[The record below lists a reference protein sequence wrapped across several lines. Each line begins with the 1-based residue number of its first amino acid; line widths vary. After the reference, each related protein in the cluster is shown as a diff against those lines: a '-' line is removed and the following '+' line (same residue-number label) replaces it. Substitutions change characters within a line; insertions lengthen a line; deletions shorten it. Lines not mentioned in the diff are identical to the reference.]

1 MIFVSVLLLS
11 LALPSSFSSSS
22 SGSSSSIFAPCF
34 SNMQY
39 TYAGSSVLPLITTEV
54 LVVEEDGLNF
64 HFIWV
69 SSVVFTWVIFGE
81 PNCSF
86 VMELTSEEYF

>member
-1 MIFVSVLLLS
+1 MIFVSVLLSS
-11 LALPSSFSSSS
+11 LLLSSFSSSS
-22 SGSSSSIFAPCF
+22 SSSSSILVPCF

-86 VMELTSEEYF
+86 VMEVISEEYF